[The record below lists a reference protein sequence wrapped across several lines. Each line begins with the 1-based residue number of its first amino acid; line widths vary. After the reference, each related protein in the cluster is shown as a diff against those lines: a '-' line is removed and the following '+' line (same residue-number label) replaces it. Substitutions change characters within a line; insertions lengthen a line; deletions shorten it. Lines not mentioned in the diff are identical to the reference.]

1 MRPLRTGSAT
11 FAAIVG
17 CCITFSCEQ
26 RAVDEHPETVV
37 EAFIERMQA
46 VHGDPE
52 RGRRALELLW
62 KEGRDALE
70 ERAGRASAAAGRSIS
85 PEEMLAP
92 SRFSLRFQ
100 PRRLKAE
107 SKGNWSRV
115 TVTGDNPTE
124 VAEVHCV
131 KENDRWRVV
140 LDFPKL
146 SPIERRE

>member
-1 MRPLRTGSAT
+1 MRFARTVLFAT
-11 FAAIVG
+11 VAA
-17 CCITFSCEQ
+17 CFMLACEQ
-26 RAVDEHPETVV
+26 RPVDESPETVV

-62 KEGRDALE
+62 KEGREVLE
-70 ERAGRASAAAGRSIS
+70 ERAQRASAAAGRAVA
-85 PEEMLAP
+85 PEDMLVP
-92 SRFSLRFQ
+92 SRFSLQFQ
-100 PRRLKAE
+100 PRRFKAE

-115 TVTGDNPTE
+115 TVSGDKPTE
-124 VAEVHCV
+124 VAEIHCV

-146 SPIERRE
+146 PPIERRQ